1 MMRMCNDTITVFNQ
15 CLDPDTGYEVYKPS
29 VIKNVSWYSHVEST
43 VTNDGLKAA
52 NKITIRIPIDAD
64 FDGKAYVLPVDYT
77 GGEGEFTL
85 RSGDYV
91 IKGSEAEPLTPAQA
105 RERYGEIAT
114 ILGVTDNR
122 RAPRAKHW
130 RVVGG

>member
-1 MMRMCNDTITVFNQ
+1 MKLCNDTITVFNSR
-15 CLDPDTGYEVYKPS
+15 LDDENGYSIYTPT
-29 VIKNVSWYSHVEST
+29 VIRGVSWYSHVEST
-43 VTNDGLKAA
+43 VTSDGLKAA

-64 FDGKAYVLPVDYT
+64 FGGKAYVPPVNYT
-77 GGEGEFTL
+77 GGKGEFTF
-85 RSGDYV
+85 RNGDYI

>member
-1 MMRMCNDTITVFNQ
+1 MKMCNDTITVFNRR
-15 CLDPDTGYEVYKPS
+15 LDPDTGYEIYTPT
-29 VIKNVSWYSHVEST
+29 VIRGVSWYSHVDSA
-43 VTNDGLKAA
+43 VTSDGLKAA

-64 FDGKAYVLPVDYT
+64 FDGKSYVEPVNYT
-77 GGEGEFTL
+77 GGAGEFTL
-85 RSGDYV
+85 RSGDYI

-105 RERYGEIAT
+105 RARYGEIAT

>member
-1 MMRMCNDTITVFNQ
+1 MKMCNDTITVFNQ
-15 CLDPDTGYEVYKPS
+15 CLDPDTGYEVYNPS
-29 VIKNVSWYSHVEST
+29 VISGVSWYSHVEST

-64 FDGKAYVLPVDYT
+64 FGGKSYVKPVDYT
-77 GGEGEFTL
+77 AGEGEFTL
-85 RSGDYV
+85 RSGDYIV
-91 IKGSEAEPLTPAQA
+91 NGEETQPLKPAQA
-105 RERYGEIAT
+105 REKYGEIAT

-130 RVVGG
+130 KVVGG